1 MFDNQHIN
9 CVAPSPFR
17 DEQIAE
23 KRKKLKKDGK
33 SDETIPEDEPDK
45 YKHAVYVMVMKLFAD
60 MERRRQQLDTRDM
73 EERKRTREAEIE
85 VEEQRK
91 ADKEWQKNFEES
103 RQNRVTSWHSF
114 QSGNSSKS
122 SAAAAAASSSSAY
135 PPAAASASSD
145 ASAAASGFDASVTAK
160 KPKKAKKMSM
170 FNPPKLK
177 PETR

>member
-1 MFDNQHIN
+1 MRLELLNEPTIN
-9 CVAPSPFR
+9 SF
-17 DEQIAE
+17 EQIAE

-33 SDETIPEDEPDK
+33 ADETIPEDDPAK

-60 MERRRQQLDTRDM
+60 MERRRQQLETRDM
-73 EERKRTREAEIE
+73 EERKRTREAEID
-85 VEEQRK
+85 EEDRRK

-114 QSGNSSKS
+114 RSGGASAA
-122 SAAAAAASSSSAY
+122 SAAAAAAASTSGST
-135 PPAAASASSD
+135 AATD
-145 ASAAASGFDASVTAK
+145 ASATSSFDATATAK